1 MYKKINKK
9 ERKNL
14 YIFIKQ
20 MSFVNKN
27 NKVFFIN
34 KRRLFYTNIQMLC
47 ITYVETL
54 AILTNVSRPHEVDV
68 ALLRGPFFFVNSKY
82 KYIQRNVQKH

>member
-1 MYKKINKK
+1 MYVLKINKK

-27 NKVFFIN
+27 NKVF
-34 KRRLFYTNIQMLC
+34 Y
-47 ITYVETL
+47 
-54 AILTNVSRPHEVDV
+54 
-68 ALLRGPFFFVNSKY
+68 
-82 KYIQRNVQKH
+82 

>member
-1 MYKKINKK
+1 MYKKLTRK
-9 ERKNL
+9 ERKHL

-34 KRRLFYTNIQMLC
+34 KRRLFYTNIQ
-47 ITYVETL
+47 
-54 AILTNVSRPHEVDV
+54 IL
-68 ALLRGPFFFVNSKY
+68 
-82 KYIQRNVQKH
+82 